1 MPMTDEERRER
12 LRQAEAR
19 ILQNAATEAPLAESA
34 ADLSEIS
41 ARTHRAMV
49 NGTLGHEPTEFRVR
63 LHGAGVQ
70 GHRVA
75 ADQAGD
81 ILRQTQ
87 MVVRW
92 IGARLRALS
101 DEKQLAASAT
111 DRAGVPEAT
120 RLFLQPQF
128 GAGSLIFDLVAGES
142 ATAEEDSGQD
152 ALIDGQALRNSL
164 LDRAL
169 VELLSII
176 DSSEADAPEAL
187 GELSGYVSR
196 MGPRV
201 ASQLKALATQVT
213 DNDID
218 IDMRWLGAGGRR
230 RSADLRRRGA
240 LAIQDAVNRNRK
252 RTDEIILTGVLQTV
266 STGKDQVRI
275 DTTAESFKMDVD
287 EEVGVTLGRW
297 LNQTVTARV
306 ERTVTWH
313 DSGKE
318 TQDYKLLSVAAEAH
332 LDDGDDGSEEV
343 VRPLPDDALPPHD
356 EPPF

>member
-1 MPMTDEERRER
+1 MPMTNDERRER
-12 LRQAEAR
+12 LRQAEQR
-19 ILQNAATEAPLAESA
+19 ILQNSAGQPPLADSA
-34 ADLSEIS
+34 EDLSEMS
-41 ARTHRAMV
+41 ARAHRAMV
-49 NGTLGHEPTEFRVR
+49 NGSLGHEPTEFRVR

-75 ADQAGD
+75 ADQAGE

-87 MVVRW
+87 MAVRW
-92 IGARLRALS
+92 IGARLRTLS
-101 DEKQLAASAT
+101 DEKQLLASAS
-111 DRAGVPEAT
+111 DRASVPEAT

-128 GAGSLIFDLVAGES
+128 GAGSLIFDLVAGDDAAS
-142 ATAEEDSGQD
+142 EEDSGQV
-152 ALIDGQALRNSL
+152 ALINGQAQRNSL

-176 DSSEADAPEAL
+176 ESSQADTSEAL

-213 DNDID
+213 ENDID
-218 IDMRWLGAGGRR
+218 IDMRWMGAGGRR
-230 RSADLRRRGA
+230 RRADLQRRGA
-240 LAIQDAVNRNRK
+240 LAIQDAVNRNK
-252 RTDEIILTGVLQTV
+252 KKTDEITLTGVLQTV

-275 DTTAESFKMDVD
+275 DTTDESFKMDVD

-313 DSGKE
+313 DSGKA
-318 TQDYKLLSVAAEAH
+318 TQDYHLLSVVPEAH
-332 LDDGDDGSEEV
+332 LGDGTEGA
-343 VRPLPDDALPPHD
+343 VRPLPDDALPPYD